1 MVSLVALVHS
11 RELLTILRNS
21 GAVFKILQVY
31 SDDGNHCMKA
41 LPPGSRYNRE
51 TQRIE
56 IVEDEIEND
65 RLVSADLR
73 TADVVRDVANSIF
86 EFLNVKID
94 CPSLHEDGF
103 MPILAKIESGKIVYI
118 FYKKPLS
125 NDRVIL
131 ANSAMPHNVKMATM
145 VNEAVR
151 RLRNTSRSLPWKT
164 KADIL
169 TRFAGPLCTDPEV
182 TREKK
187 EETDKSYDDSVKLLR
202 TEMDPFRLG

>member
-1 MVSLVALVHS
+1 M
-11 RELLTILRNS
+11 
-21 GAVFKILQVY
+21 FKILQVY

-145 VNEAVR
+145 VNEEHLALPPLEDQGRHIDEVR
-151 RLRNTSRSLPWKT
+151 GTPPHGPRSYQREERRN
-164 KADIL
+164 
-169 TRFAGPLCTDPEV
+169 
-182 TREKK
+182 
-187 EETDKSYDDSVKLLR
+187 
-202 TEMDPFRLG
+202 